1 MAKRKKTIVSR
12 VRGRSFDSISI
23 QTDIRDSTPPLL
35 HTIIPMMVQAKFSA
49 KHALV
54 LSAREVGKG
63 RKAVGRAA
71 AARRATEGKIDCF
84 VQKLD
89 LFISFA
95 YLNVNSYLFFSLTY
109 TGIIHLNIV
118 SF

>member
-49 KHALV
+49 EHALV
-54 LSAREVGKG
+54 LSAREVGKA
-63 RKAVGRAA
+63 RKTVGRAD
-71 AARRATEGKIDCF
+71 AARRVTKGKIDCL
-84 VQKLD
+84 VQKLV
-89 LFISFA
+89 LLISFT
-95 YLNVNSYLFFSLTY
+95 YLYVNSY
-109 TGIIHLNIV
+109 HP
-118 SF
+118 

>member
-1 MAKRKKTIVSR
+1 
-12 VRGRSFDSISI
+12 
-23 QTDIRDSTPPLL
+23 
-35 HTIIPMMVQAKFSA
+35 MMVQAKFSA

-71 AARRATEGKIDCF
+71 AGRRVKEGKSDNF

-89 LFISFA
+89 RL
-95 YLNVNSYLFFSLTY
+95 VQLTRDQPLR
-109 TGIIHLNIV
+109 GC
-118 SF
+118 SPDAFMP